1 MTTLLV
7 KLRVQQTVYVF
18 TGWEKNLESQM
29 SSYQAYTLAAVLI
42 FCSLDSAGT
51 VAQESDEFD
60 AEAKY
65 QATCFACHGTGQA
78 HAPVVGDIIEWEIRL
93 EKGFDTLVQS
103 TINGLN
109 GMMPARGLC
118 SDCTDGDLEAIVQFI
133 IDESQ

>member
-1 MTTLLV
+1 MS
-7 KLRVQQTVYVF
+7 
-18 TGWEKNLESQM
+18 GEIEENQM
-29 SSYQAYTLAAVLI
+29 SSNQTSTLAAVLL
-42 FCSLDSAGT
+42 FCSLVSAGT
-51 VAQESDEFD
+51 VAQEPEEFD

-65 QATCFACHGTGQA
+65 RATCFACHGTGQA

-118 SDCTDGDLEAIVQFI
+118 SDCTDGDLEAIVQFM